1 MIPEFMSCHT
11 LVFNLTPNLYLNLD
25 QVFNLLN
32 LDRILTIL
40 LLSCMLGFS
49 AESSNFNTLSGSRAT
64 MHLAAAPHHP
74 TVSFFHLCKHL
85 FQDQS
90 TSFFVS
96 GPLYGVCQRVVGEPP
111 SCCKAAS
118 LVHPDAAGNTR
129 ML

>member
-1 MIPEFMSCHT
+1 MIPDFMSCHT
-11 LVFNLTPNLYLNLD
+11 PVFSLTRNHYRNLD
-25 QVFNLLN
+25 KVFQLLN
-32 LDRILTIL
+32 LDHFLTR
-40 LLSCMLGFS
+40 FS
-49 AESSNFNTLSGSRAT
+49 AESSHFNTLSGSRVT

-74 TVSFFHLCKHL
+74 TASFLHL

-96 GPLYGVCQRVVGEPP
+96 GPLYRVCQRVVGDPP

-118 LVHPDAAGNTR
+118 LVGPDAAGNTR